1 MRHRMVAA
9 TLSLIGLLLSIYLTL
24 HRLGVVG
31 PIACGG
37 SGSCDQVQL
46 GPYGALFSIPVA
58 AYGAAGYLAL
68 LVVALVG
75 LQEPWAGRRAPT
87 RWSVP
92 WASSTASSASLDDG
106 GILRRHGRGLRCS
119 PRKRS
124 VRSEESFAA
133 EGSNV
138 TSGPREKLKR

>member
-37 SGSCDQVQL
+37 SASCDRVQL

-58 AYGAAGYLAL
+58 AYGAAGYFAL
-68 LVVALVG
+68 LAVALVG
-75 LQEPWAGRRAPT
+75 LQEPWTGHRAPT
-87 RWSVP
+87 RWLAAISGLGVAFTIYLTYLELFVIHAVCA
-92 WASSTASSASLDDG
+92 WCLASAGIIAGIFVASMIG
-106 GILRRHGRGLRCS
+106 
-119 PRKRS
+119 
-124 VRSEESFAA
+124 VRSE
-133 EGSNV
+133 
-138 TSGPREKLKR
+138 KRQGD

>member
-75 LQEPWAGRRAPT
+75 LQERWAGRRAPT
-87 RWSVP
+87 LWLAVISGLGVAFTIYLTYLELFVIHALCRWCV
-92 WASSTASSASLDDG
+92 ASAAIIVAVFAASFAG
-106 GILRRHGRGLRCS
+106 LRRRR
-119 PRKRS
+119 
-124 VRSEESFAA
+124 A
-133 EGSNV
+133 
-138 TSGPREKLKR
+138 

>member
-9 TLSLIGLLLSIYLTL
+9 TLALIGLLLSIYLTL

-37 SGSCDQVQL
+37 SGSCDLVQL

-75 LQEPWAGRRAPT
+75 LQEPWAGRREPT
-87 RWSVP
+87 GWLAVISGLGVAFTIYLTYLELFVIHAMCAWCLASAGIIAGIFGASVIG
-92 WASSTASSASLDDG
+92 A
-106 GILRRHGRGLRCS
+106 RGE
-119 PRKRS
+119 KRQ
-124 VRSEESFAA
+124 
-133 EGSNV
+133 GD
-138 TSGPREKLKR
+138 

>member
-9 TLSLIGLLLSIYLTL
+9 MLSLIGLLLSIYLTL

-37 SGSCDQVQL
+37 SGSCDLVQL

-75 LQEPWAGRRAPT
+75 LQEPWAGHRAPT
-87 RWSVP
+87 GWLAVISGLGVAFTIYLTYLELFVIHALCRWCV
-92 WASSTASSASLDDG
+92 ASAALIVAVFAASLAG
-106 GILRRHGRGLRCS
+106 LRRRR
-119 PRKRS
+119 
-124 VRSEESFAA
+124 A
-133 EGSNV
+133 
-138 TSGPREKLKR
+138 

>member
-1 MRHRMVAA
+1 MRHRMAA
-9 TLSLIGLLLSIYLTL
+9 AALSLIGLLLSIYLTL

-37 SGSCDQVQL
+37 SASCDRVQL

-87 RWSVP
+87 LWLAVISGLGVAFTIYLTYLELFVIHAVCS
-92 WASSTASSASLDDG
+92 WCLASAGIIAGIFGASMVG
-106 GILRRHGRGLRCS
+106 VRGE
-119 PRKRS
+119 KRQ
-124 VRSEESFAA
+124 RD
-133 EGSNV
+133 
-138 TSGPREKLKR
+138 

>member
-1 MRHRMVAA
+1 MRHRIVAA

-87 RWSVP
+87 LWLAVISGLGVAFTIYLTYLELFVIHALCRWCV
-92 WASSTASSASLDDG
+92 ASAAIIVAVFAASLAG
-106 GILRRHGRGLRCS
+106 LRRRR
-119 PRKRS
+119 
-124 VRSEESFAA
+124 A
-133 EGSNV
+133 
-138 TSGPREKLKR
+138 

>member
-37 SGSCDQVQL
+37 SGSCDRVQL

-75 LQEPWAGRRAPT
+75 LQEPWAGHRAPT
-87 RWSVP
+87 AGLAVISGLGVAFTIYLTYLELFVIHAVCAWCL
-92 WASSTASSASLDDG
+92 ASAGIIAGIFAASIIG
-106 GILRRHGRGLRCS
+106 
-119 PRKRS
+119 
-124 VRSEESFAA
+124 VRSE
-133 EGSNV
+133 
-138 TSGPREKLKR
+138 KRQGD

>member
-75 LQEPWAGRRAPT
+75 LQEPWTGHRAPT
-87 RWSVP
+87 RWLAAISGLGVAFTIYLTYLELFVIHALCR
-92 WASSTASSASLDDG
+92 WCVASAAIIVAVFAASLAG
-106 GILRRHGRGLRCS
+106 LRRRR
-119 PRKRS
+119 
-124 VRSEESFAA
+124 A
-133 EGSNV
+133 
-138 TSGPREKLKR
+138 

>member
-1 MRHRMVAA
+1 MRHRMAAA

-37 SGSCDQVQL
+37 SDSCDQVQL

-87 RWSVP
+87 LWLAAISGLGVAFTIYLTTVELFVIHAVCT
-92 WASSTASSASLDDG
+92 WCLASAGIIAGIFVASMIG
-106 GILRRHGRGLRCS
+106 
-119 PRKRS
+119 
-124 VRSEESFAA
+124 VRSERRQ
-133 EGSNV
+133 GD
-138 TSGPREKLKR
+138 